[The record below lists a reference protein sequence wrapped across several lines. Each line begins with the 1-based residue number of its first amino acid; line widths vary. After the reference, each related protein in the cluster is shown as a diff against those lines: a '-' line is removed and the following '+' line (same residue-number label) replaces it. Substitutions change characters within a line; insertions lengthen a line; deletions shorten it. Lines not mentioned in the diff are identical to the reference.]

1 MAVSDE
7 DYEIL
12 SGLPDS
18 VLYTCGPCAGATH
31 PRWREALSGALQGG
45 LRQVLQGLLSS
56 KVAGPLLLCTQVCG
70 AQEVGR
76 GGATP
81 STSPADFL
89 SLQCG
94 QAGKQ
99 LHPGPCD
106 LQAVSRRF
114 EEGHYK
120 SVVSGTLRR
129 IGGCQEEG
137 PVGRVGALILTSP
150 LTAQLYGGHGGHP
163 DEALGR
169 RRDHRAPGWRP
180 DEGAPTEGENCGG
193 CL

>member
-1 MAVSDE
+1 M
-7 DYEIL
+7 
-12 SGLPDS
+12 
-18 VLYTCGPCAGATH
+18 
-31 PRWREALSGALQGG
+31 
-45 LRQVLQGLLSS
+45 LQGLLSS

-70 AQEVGR
+70 AQEVGWV
-76 GGATP
+76 GATP

-150 LTAQLYGGHGGHP
+150 LTAQLYGGHGRHP

-169 RRDHRAPGWRP
+169 RRDPRAPGWRP
-180 DEGAPTEGENCGG
+180 GEGAPTEGENFGG